1 MEQNGHKAQEQI
13 AKLWGEEVTQ
23 QNVRD
28 AVKKLRITGKKLMSP
43 LLSTI
48 TGIFRILARSRQG

>member
-43 LLSTI
+43 LLSTYY
-48 TGIFRILARSRQG
+48 RYL

>member
-28 AVKKLRITGKKLMSP
+28 AVKKLRITGKKTYVAFVVYYS
-43 LLSTI
+43 SYK
-48 TGIFRILARSRQG
+48 